1 MFSVQYHSFMTSCSV
16 CQNILDRY
24 EEWHFVGDIFVVLHL
39 CTMVKSKQ
47 CMHDGAGLKLDTSI
61 LKRKSSFHEFKI
73 PSFWDNYSTP
83 VSNGGFKGYYPKILL
98 P

>member
-1 MFSVQYHSFMTSCSV
+1 MKNDT
-16 CQNILDRY
+16 
-24 EEWHFVGDIFVVLHL
+24 EGDIFVVLHL

-73 PSFWDNYSTP
+73 PSF
-83 VSNGGFKGYYPKILL
+83 
-98 P
+98 